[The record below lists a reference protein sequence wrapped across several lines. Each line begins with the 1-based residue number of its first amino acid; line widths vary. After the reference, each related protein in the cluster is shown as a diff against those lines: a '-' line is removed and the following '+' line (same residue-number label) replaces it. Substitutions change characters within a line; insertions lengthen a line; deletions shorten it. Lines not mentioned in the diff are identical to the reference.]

1 MDKLNFKKG
10 TNTKLVAFKVD
21 PQTSQNLTALRNL
34 YSKEANRRITTGQIV
49 KQLINIHYDKI
60 IGKNNE

>member
-10 TNTKLVAFKVD
+10 TNTKLNTFKVD

-60 IGKNNE
+60 IGDNNE

>member
-10 TNTKLVAFKVD
+10 TNTKLVSFKVD

-34 YSKEANRRITTGQIV
+34 YRKEANRRITTGQIV

-60 IGKNNE
+60 IGENNE